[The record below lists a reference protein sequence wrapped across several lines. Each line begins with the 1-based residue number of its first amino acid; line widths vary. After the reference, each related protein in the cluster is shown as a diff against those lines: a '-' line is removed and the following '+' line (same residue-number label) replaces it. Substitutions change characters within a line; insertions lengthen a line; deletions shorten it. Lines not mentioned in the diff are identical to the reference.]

1 MSNNIELKG
10 SSFTL
15 SVIHLHDND
24 LDKAIQIL
32 NHKVQ
37 QAPSFF
43 SSAPVV
49 INISKIKQSVDFN
62 LLKKEIFSTG
72 LVPDGITGCSQPEL
86 LENARQSGFAIM
98 NAGRQIVNQY
108 DEKPHQEN
116 FQTKT
121 EAETNNK
128 EQSKTKIIKTPVRSG
143 QQIYAQDCDLVV
155 MNNVSAGA
163 EIISDGNIHIYGTLR
178 GRAIAGA
185 KGNQESIIFCNNL
198 KPELISI
205 AGNYWLSENIAKD
218 YWGQPSLT
226 TLQNNNLN
234 IQLLV

>member
-24 LDKAIQIL
+24 LDKAIQNL

-72 LVPDGITGCSQPEL
+72 LVPVGITGCSQPEL
-86 LENARQSGFAIM
+86 IENARRGFA
-98 NAGRQIVNQY
+98 N
-108 DEKPHQEN
+108 PT
-116 FQTKT
+116 F
-121 EAETNNK
+121 
-128 EQSKTKIIKTPVRSG
+128 S
-143 QQIYAQDCDLVV
+143 
-155 MNNVSAGA
+155 
-163 EIISDGNIHIYGTLR
+163 
-178 GRAIAGA
+178 
-185 KGNQESIIFCNNL
+185 
-198 KPELISI
+198 
-205 AGNYWLSENIAKD
+205 
-218 YWGQPSLT
+218 
-226 TLQNNNLN
+226 
-234 IQLLV
+234 